1 MDLKWSLVMSSS
13 ELAARMVSMQTF
25 CHLCPF
31 FALSMYQQI
40 LQKRKICLTSFHYV
54 LNSGPFDVFMLIIS
68 ITVSPARS
76 LETMTALVAFC
87 WLIFAGMCLFF
98 LFPLLNRAKTVL
110 REIISKKYDFLM
122 RRWSFESVPDLSLP
136 PCTVFVKFY
145 NLIHVVCSLHI
156 QVTVWRGH

>member
-1 MDLKWSLVMSSS
+1 VSWKARLPCPTPPGGSPH
-13 ELAARMVSMQTF
+13 ELDVIPGDELLWACCGQDGQYAKF

-54 LNSGPFDVFMLIIS
+54 LNSAPFDVFMLIIS

-110 REIISKKYDFLM
+110 REIISKKYDFLCDG
-122 RRWSFESVPDLSLP
+122 EALK
-136 PCTVFVKFY
+136 VFRIYRCHPV
-145 NLIHVVCSLHI
+145 
-156 QVTVWRGH
+156 